1 MLAVL
6 DTETSRGGCRVVVEE
21 EEGKIAR
28 VPVVGGL
35 PAVVQFVFPRWSSG
49 EDLLPL
55 SGEVR
60 PRPTFF
66 FTFSFCERGCGFY
79 FLLLP
84 AVFFSLFIDPLPL
97 SFEGLLHSCL
107 LLPACKVKFFFL
119 VLVKFG
125 VLLDRGDSALH
136 SFFLRKITI

>member
-66 FTFSFCERGCGFY
+66 S
-79 FLLLP
+79 LSP
-84 AVFFSLFIDPLPL
+84 FSLIFRFASI
-97 SFEGLLHSCL
+97 SCHQPHL
-107 LLPACKVKFFFL
+107 EPIIM
-119 VLVKFG
+119 
-125 VLLDRGDSALH
+125 DN
-136 SFFLRKITI
+136 RKSNVG